1 LVRRDLII
9 NAIAEDPLFL
19 RVLKKHYLYIISSM
33 KQKHTNE
40 RFLTVLLLLVF
51 ATVITACDAP
61 LPEKKRSARS
71 LPVVEIAQAEIQS
84 LNHTLTLTGTLQPRR
99 IIHVYN
105 QASGMLVKLPYYEG
119 DRVQADDILAQLD
132 DTIIKAEYNKAHTTL
147 KQAQI
152 DYGRLKKLAKNN
164 LTSKELLVRAK
175 TKISFDQSEY
185 NLQKKRLSYTRI
197 KAPWQGV
204 ISERLVEVGD
214 VLPLHTHFMS
224 LIDISNLKMTLSL
237 SELYISQITIGDAI
251 HYQIDAL
258 GKQIWSGEIE
268 RIFPEIN
275 AQTRKGII
283 ELKLTPVPE
292 GAKPGQLA
300 RIRLSTAKEEVLVI
314 PLSAI
319 RYDQQG
325 AYVFVVNTDT
335 KISRTNIIT
344 GKKYTQKMEVLE
356 GLKVGDKIVQKGL
369 FGLRTGKKVKILN
382 SKINQDKP

>member
-1 LVRRDLII
+1 MK
-9 NAIAEDPLFL
+9 
-19 RVLKKHYLYIISSM
+19 LKHIH
-33 KQKHTNE
+33 KQLLST
-40 RFLTVLLLLVF
+40 LLLLAL
-51 ATVITACDAP
+51 ATIITGCDAP
-61 LPEKKRSARS
+61 LPEQKRSTRS
-71 LPVVEIAQAEIQS
+71 LPVVEIAQVEMQS
-84 LNHTLTLTGTLQPRR
+84 LNHKLNLIGTLQPRR

-105 QASGMLVKLPYYEG
+105 QASGMLLNMPYYEG
-119 DRVQADDILAQLD
+119 DHVQVGDLLAQLD
-132 DTIIKAEYNKAHTTL
+132 DTIIKADYNKAYSTL

-152 DYGRLKKLAKNN
+152 DYGRLQTLAKNN

-175 TKISFDQSEY
+175 TKISLDQSEY

-224 LIDISNLKMTLSL
+224 LIDISNLKMTLSV
-237 SELYISQITIGDAI
+237 SELYISQINIGDTI

-258 GKQIWSGEIE
+258 GKESGLGEIE

-275 AQTRKGII
+275 TQTHKGII
-283 ELKLTPVPE
+283 ELKLSPVPE

-300 RIRLSTAKEEVLVI
+300 RIRLSTAKENVLVI

-325 AYVFVVNTDT
+325 AYVFIVNNES

-344 GKKYTQKMEVLE
+344 GQTYVQKMEVLE
-356 GLKVGDKIVQKGL
+356 GLNVGDKIVQKGL
-369 FGLRTGKKVKILN
+369 FGLRSGKKVKILTHVKKN
-382 SKINQDKP
+382 TI